1 MKGIKS
7 CWKASIN
14 FPKALILFDF
24 SSTKGI
30 PLLTTKEGLIENF
43 AWNFNFLH
51 SRIAMQ
57 QIRQTQRHCNAD
69 KYSVAVA
76 MDMMRSRFEE
86 EERILLK
93 IILFLVKSQV
103 EREQFVWIFVFVLL
117 WFIGMREGLAAGA
130 VIGEM
135 LQDFNRD
142 PVYTEQRIFTIAINI
157 HLTTKSPT
165 DYWLWQ
171 HPQRKYMVLW
181 P

>member
-1 MKGIKS
+1 MTNKKTIGMKLFQLLMKGIKS

-86 EERILLK
+86 EKRILLK

-142 PVYTEQRIFTIAINI
+142 PVYTER
-157 HLTTKSPT
+157 TKEDFHSC
-165 DYWLWQ
+165 
-171 HPQRKYMVLW
+171 H
-181 P
+181 

>member
-7 CWKASIN
+7 CWKTSIN
-14 FPKALILFDF
+14 FSKALILFDF

-30 PLLTTKEGLIENF
+30 PLLTTKKGLIENF
-43 AWNFNFLH
+43 AWNFNSLH

-57 QIRQTQRHCNAD
+57 QIQIERHCNAD

-103 EREQFVWIFVFVLL
+103 EREQFVWIFVFALL
-117 WFIGMREGLAAGA
+117 WFIGMRKGGEAGA

-142 PVYTEQRIFTIAINI
+142 PVYTER
-157 HLTTKSPT
+157 TKE
-165 DYWLWQ
+165 DF
-171 HPQRKYMVLW
+171 HNCH
-181 P
+181 

>member
-1 MKGIKS
+1 
-7 CWKASIN
+7 
-14 FPKALILFDF
+14 
-24 SSTKGI
+24 
-30 PLLTTKEGLIENF
+30 
-43 AWNFNFLH
+43 
-51 SRIAMQ
+51 MQ

-86 EERILLK
+86 EKRILLK

-117 WFIGMREGLAAGA
+117 RFIGMREVGEAGA

-142 PVYTEQRIFTIAINI
+142 PVYTER
-157 HLTTKSPT
+157 TKE
-165 DYWLWQ
+165 DF
-171 HPQRKYMVLW
+171 HNCH
-181 P
+181 